1 MALSDRGFFW
11 FSVVL
16 FSGLG
21 LGLTALLILGIGEA
35 RRIHRAEQALSP
47 AERAVAKHVMPDG
60 TICYQPRDGWSRP
73 LSCLRGDGETTRK

>member
-1 MALSDRGFFW
+1 MLSDRGFFW
-11 FSVVL
+11 FSVIL

-21 LGLTALLILGIGEA
+21 IVLAGLLILAIGEA

-73 LSCLRGDGETTRK
+73 LSCLRGTPDEAKK